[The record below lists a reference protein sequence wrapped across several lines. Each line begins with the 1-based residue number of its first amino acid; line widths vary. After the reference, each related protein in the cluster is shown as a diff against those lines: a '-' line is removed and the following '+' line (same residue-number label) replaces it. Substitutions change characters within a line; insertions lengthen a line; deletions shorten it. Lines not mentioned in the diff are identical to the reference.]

1 MLKDG
6 LKFVVLS
13 NVTEM
18 LLESDVYGVRGL
30 SDILYFTFTAS
41 NKVDYIVG
49 LAVTRRR
56 YA

>member
-18 LLESDVYGVRGL
+18 LLESDVYGGL